1 MARIHRTVFPLL
13 LGGLSLLSGCVTTED
28 INAGVLTL
36 EGKPYQ
42 YAFDRIGYPDM
53 ERKIAGKTVF
63 TWVNRESGTYTV
75 PDTETATAMVDGHFI
90 TTEIQTTRLE
100 SYNYHCKLDLI
111 VNASGIVERA
121 ESEGNLQGC
130 QRYAALAPKKKKK

>member
-1 MARIHRTVFPLL
+1 MLPVHRTLFPLL
-13 LGGLSLLSGCVTTED
+13 AGSLLVLSGCVTTED

-63 TWVNRESGTYTV
+63 TWVNRESGTYAV
-75 PDTETATAMVDGHFI
+75 PDTETATAIVDGHII

-111 VNASGIVERA
+111 VNSGGIVERA

-130 QRYAALAPKKKKK
+130 KRYAALAPKKKKR

>member
-1 MARIHRTVFPLL
+1 MRTFQRPLL
-13 LGGLSLLSGCVTTED
+13 PIFYVCVTMLSGCVTTED
-28 INAGVLTL
+28 INAGVMTL

-53 ERKIAGKTVF
+53 ERKIAGRTVF
-63 TWVNRESGTYTV
+63 TWVNQESGTYTV
-75 PDTETATAMVDGHFI
+75 PDTETATAIVDGHLI

-100 SYNYHCKLDLI
+100 SYNYHCKLDLV
-111 VNASGIVERA
+111 VNSGGIVERA

-130 QRYAALAPKKKKK
+130 KRYAALAPKKKK